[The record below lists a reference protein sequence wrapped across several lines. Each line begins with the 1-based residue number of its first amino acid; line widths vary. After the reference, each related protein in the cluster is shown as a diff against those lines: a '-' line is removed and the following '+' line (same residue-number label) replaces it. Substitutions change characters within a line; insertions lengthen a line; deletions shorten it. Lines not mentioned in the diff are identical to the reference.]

1 MGKASDLQIR
11 KDKTMYQVI
20 FSWRTLPFG
29 CFYINFSKT
38 QMNQMTNVKLIEDL
52 LCFQLRAGYE

>member
-20 FSWRTLPFG
+20 FSWGTLAFG
-29 CFYINFSKT
+29 WFYINFS
-38 QMNQMTNVKLIEDL
+38 
-52 LCFQLRAGYE
+52 